1 MQQLLMVEVYEI
13 GGTFVG
19 RVTLPLADPQLATSV
34 PWPLIRDQAECGT
47 LQLSV
52 QLPDPDAPTEEQL
65 MPPLQPLAHTP
76 AVCPTPPPP
85 ACLPSRPSSI
95 FGSSEREDTC
105 HKRTG
110 SAGQENQPPSTTPC
124 HMPPLQR
131 SPLQGRQLEQPRPA
145 ALFTPKPPEPPR
157 GILGRHSPEEHLC
170 GSGQATWSDI
180 HDDRSTSYIPPP
192 ADMSA
197 ACFRSSASYSPP
209 ANRALGQGRQL
220 PTLLVPSVPSGQ
232 AKTGASHKAA
242 VARSPAPPGP
252 VLNPVL
258 FNRTSSGSQSPMA
271 AGGPGT
277 QPQAFKTAA
286 SYSIP
291 PASSGCIAIGQP
303 CAGMH
308 ALVGLPKFSMDRNQ
322 SYLPSPMRLWMI

>member
-1 MQQLLMVEVYEI
+1 
-13 GGTFVG
+13 
-19 RVTLPLADPQLATSV
+19 
-34 PWPLIRDQAECGT
+34 
-47 LQLSV
+47 
-52 QLPDPDAPTEEQL
+52 
-65 MPPLQPLAHTP
+65 LAHTP

-308 ALVGLPKFSMDRNQ
+308 ALVGLPKFSMDSNQ